1 MSGKTDRHHGARVAV
16 IGLGRFGRSLARELV
31 AHGSDVLGIDSDPRI
46 VQRLAEDLTATAV
59 ADTTDREA
67 LQQLGVH
74 KFPHAVVCIG
84 SDLEASILTTSLLAD
99 FHIPQIWAKATSQQ
113 HRRILERVGAHHVVI
128 PEHDMGER
136 VAHLVTGRML
146 DYIEFG
152 DDYAMVKTLA
162 PMEAIGMSLK
172 DSALRRKYDITVVAV
187 KRTGEDFSYATQE
200 TVLMRG
206 DILLVAGKIAEVEA
220 FANVT

>member
-1 MSGKTDRHHGARVAV
+1 LPGKNERPQSTRVV
-16 IGLGRFGRSLARELV
+16 VVGLGRFGRSLARELV
-31 AHGSDVLGIDSDPRI
+31 AHGTDVLGIDSDSRI

-59 ADTTDREA
+59 ADTTDREV

-74 KFPHAVVCIG
+74 RYPHAVVCIG
-84 SDLEASILTTSLLAD
+84 DLESSILTTSLLAD
-99 FHIPQIWAKATSQQ
+99 FHVPQIWAKATSQQ
-113 HRRILERVGAHHVVI
+113 HRRILQRVGAHHVVI

-146 DYIEFG
+146 DYIEFS

-162 PMEAIGMSLK
+162 PMEAIGIPLK
-172 DSALRRKYDITVVAV
+172 ESALRRKYDITVVAV
-187 KRTGEDFSYATQE
+187 KRTGEDFTYATQD

-206 DILLVAGKIAEVEA
+206 DILLVAGKVNQVEA
-220 FANVT
+220 FASIT